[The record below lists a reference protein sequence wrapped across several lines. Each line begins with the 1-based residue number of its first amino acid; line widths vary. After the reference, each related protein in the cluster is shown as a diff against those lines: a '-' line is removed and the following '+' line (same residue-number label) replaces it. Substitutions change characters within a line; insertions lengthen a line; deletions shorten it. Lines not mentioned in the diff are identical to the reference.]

1 MAQVDP
7 ADVGSHIQPYQR
19 ETGYRWLQPRID
31 STPVADD
38 LNPDT
43 RRNDDRDTA
52 TPGIDMQV
60 DNVIVE
66 LGLGEV
72 KPYAAQI
79 RADMRLP
86 GDLPSAHQP
95 QPPDP
100 GVDLQRLRQPP
111 FRARQDDGLRQ

>member
-19 ETGYRWLQPRID
+19 ETGYRWLQPRVD
-31 STPVADD
+31 PAPVADD
-38 LNPDT
+38 LNVDT
-43 RRNDDRDTA
+43 HRNDDRDTA
-52 TPGIDMQV
+52 APAIDMQV

-79 RADMRLP
+79 RAEMRFPGYLP
-86 GDLPSAHQP
+86 PPRQP

-100 GVDLQRLRQPP
+100 RVDLQRPCQPP
-111 FRARQDDGLRQ
+111 FWARQDDGLRQ